1 MFFSGCVMPI
11 LRSKKMETGYHYML
25 WYPVIEKCLV
35 FDFLFPSSGIQE
47 KNETKSDE
55 NAHFFGKNKRI
66 GIVGIYRLITIP

>member
-1 MFFSGCVMPI
+1 MPI

-47 KNETKSDE
+47 KNETKS
-55 NAHFFGKNKRI
+55 GKNTPFFRKYEQMI
-66 GIVGIYRLITIP
+66 NVDIYRLITIP